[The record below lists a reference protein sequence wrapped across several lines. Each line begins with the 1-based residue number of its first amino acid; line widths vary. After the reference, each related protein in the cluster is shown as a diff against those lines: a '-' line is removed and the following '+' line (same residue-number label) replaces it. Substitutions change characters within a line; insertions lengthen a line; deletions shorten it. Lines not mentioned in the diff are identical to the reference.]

1 MLDAKK
7 SLSVGLTSIFLVGSS
22 LAAVGCGPIAFTD
35 DTSIVIT
42 GNPPPPPPP
51 PPKPVVKAQR
61 VVVTADAIEIKEK
74 IQFAYND
81 AEILESSFSLLEE
94 IKGVIL
100 EHDEIKK
107 ISVEG
112 HTDSDG
118 NDRYN
123 QDLSERR
130 AASVVKY
137 LVEHGV
143 AEERLAAVGYGE
155 SKPLVEETSDADKE
169 TNRRVEFH
177 ITEQDERKI
186 EYDVDPATGERKAVA
201 PKG

>member
-22 LAAVGCGPIAFTD
+22 LAAVGCAPIAFSD

-42 GNPPPPPPP
+42 GNPPAPPPP

-94 IKGVIL
+94 IKAVIL

-107 ISVEG
+107 ISIEG

-118 NDRYN
+118 NDKYN
-123 QDLSERR
+123 LALSERR
-130 AASVVKY
+130 ANSVVTY

-143 AEERLAAVGYGE
+143 AADRLVAVGFGE
-155 SKPLVEETSDADKE
+155 SKPLVEEKTDADKE

-177 ITEQDERKI
+177 ITEQDKREI
-186 EYDVDPATGERKAVA
+186 EYEVDPKTGEKREVKAD
-201 PKG
+201 K

>member
-1 MLDAKK
+1 MEIASVQELIDAGVHFGCRVARRNPRMEPYIYGRRNMIHIIDLRETLKGI
-7 SLSVGLTSIFLVGSS
+7 LRAQNLLYHMAAEGSS
-22 LAAVGCGPIAFTD
+22 ILWVGT
-35 DTSIVIT
+35 
-42 GNPPPPPPP
+42 
-51 PPKPVVKAQR
+51 KRQ
-61 VVVTADAIEIKEK
+61 
-74 IQFAYND
+74 
-81 AEILESSFSLLEE
+81 

-177 ITEQDERKI
+177 ITEQDKREI
-186 EYDVDPATGERKAVA
+186 EYEVDPKTGEKREVKAD
-201 PKG
+201 K